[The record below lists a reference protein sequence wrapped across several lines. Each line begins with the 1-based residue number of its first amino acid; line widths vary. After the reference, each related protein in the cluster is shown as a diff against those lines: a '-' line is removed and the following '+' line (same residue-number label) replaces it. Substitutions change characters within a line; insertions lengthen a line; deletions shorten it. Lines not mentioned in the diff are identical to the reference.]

1 MANSYAYHPGN
12 VAHSSA
18 MEIEDT
24 VPLIART
31 LEIDLI
37 PLEGATSCGAG
48 IIRQANRRLQLTL
61 NARTFAMAEA
71 LGLEILTPCAATA
84 GNLCEDLDE
93 LRRNPDLLADVN
105 RTLESTCNMQFSGE
119 TEVRHLMHVIVEDIG
134 LEKLEEKVVN
144 PLDFKIAGYYGP
156 NIQRKGACGLDDVF
170 LPNYLENVIDA
181 VGGAPIALATRT
193 QSVGVPSLLSEES
206 TALKQAAGVL
216 SESVEEG
223 AELLVSICNLSHAVL
238 DVYQIKASRITG
250 LETRIPVIHF
260 TDMLAFSF
268 GHLNTRLAQLKTR
281 VKVIGS

>member
-1 MANSYAYHPGN
+1 MASTYAYHPGN

-24 VPLIART
+24 IPLIARS
-31 LEIDLI
+31 LGIDLI
-37 PLEGATSCGAG
+37 PLDGATSCGAG

-105 RTLESTCNMQFSGE
+105 RTLHSTCDMQFSGG

-144 PLDFKIAGYYGP
+144 PLDFKISGYYGP

-181 VGGAPIALATRT
+181 VGGTPISLDSRT

-216 SESVEEG
+216 SEAVDEG

-238 DVYQIKASRITG
+238 DVYQVKASRISG

-260 TDMLAFSF
+260 TDMLAYSF
-268 GHLNTRLAQLKTR
+268 GHLNT
-281 VKVIGS
+281 

>member
-1 MANSYAYHPGN
+1 
-12 VAHSSA
+12 
-18 MEIEDT
+18 
-24 VPLIART
+24 
-31 LEIDLI
+31 
-37 PLEGATSCGAG
+37 
-48 IIRQANRRLQLTL
+48 
-61 NARTFAMAEA
+61 MAEA
-71 LGLEILTPCAATA
+71 VGLEILTPCAAPA

-93 LRRNPDLLADVN
+93 LRRTPDLLADVN

-170 LPNYLENVIDA
+170 LPNYLENVIDS
-181 VGGAPIALATRT
+181 VGGSPISLTSRT

-216 SESVEEG
+216 SESIDEG

-250 LETRIPVIHF
+250 LDTRIPVIHF